1 MENAKL
7 KRKSFT
13 VEQKVEIIRLIQQES
28 QISAAVKFNLTPT
41 TVNTIYKHREKIL
54 DEWNRGFTTGGH
66 SHVLG
71 GCAWDSTSESVASEC
86 VWHDCASD
94 THR

>member
-54 DEWNRGFTTGGH
+54 DSRSCVTCAVVSATALTG
-66 SHVLG
+66 
-71 GCAWDSTSESVASEC
+71 VASVTELYTPFA
-86 VWHDCASD
+86 VTARPTTKVSAAL
-94 THR
+94 